1 MRMALHNSKKYK
13 MNHNET
19 GSIKFNC
26 NWIAAEPVDEK
37 SIIEINRWRN
47 ILFIHKLIG
56 VYPNGIG
63 YGNISIRLNNKEF
76 LISGTSTGHLEI
88 LTNQHYSI
96 VTSYDF
102 AANSVTCKGPV
113 KASAESLTHAAVY
126 EMDPGVQAIIHI
138 HNKKMW
144 DELLDNVPTT
154 SSSVEYGTPEMALEI
169 KRLFNSTNLIEQ
181 KILVMAGHE
190 EGVISFGKD
199 LEEAGEII
207 LKHLLSVG

>member
-1 MRMALHNSKKYK
+1 
-13 MNHNET
+13 MNQNET

-26 NWIAAEPVDEK
+26 NWIEAEPVDEK
-37 SIIEINRWRN
+37 TIIEINRWRN
-47 ILFIHKLIG
+47 ILFNHRLIG

-63 YGNISIRLNNKEF
+63 YGNISIRLTDKEF
-76 LISGTSTGHLEI
+76 LISGTSTGHLET
-88 LTNQHYSI
+88 LTTQHYSI
-96 VTSYDF
+96 VTAYDF

-138 HNKKMW
+138 HNRKMW
-144 DELLDNVPTT
+144 DELLDKVPTT

-207 LKHLLSVG
+207 LKHLHPAC

>member
-1 MRMALHNSKKYK
+1 

-26 NWIAAEPVDEK
+26 NWTQTEPVDEK
-37 SIIEINRWRN
+37 TIIEINRWRN
-47 ILFIHKLIG
+47 LMFTHKLIG

-63 YGNISIRLNNKEF
+63 YGNISIRLSEKEF
-76 LISGTSTGHLEI
+76 LITGTSTGHLET
-88 LTNQHYSI
+88 LTNQHYAI
-96 VTSYDF
+96 VTSYNF
-102 AANSVTCKGPV
+102 AENSVTCKGPV
-113 KASAESLTHAAVY
+113 RASAESLTHAAVY

-144 DELLDNVPTT
+144 DELLDKVPTT
-154 SSSVEYGTPEMALEI
+154 SPTVEYGTPQMALEI
-169 KRLFNSTNLIEQ
+169 KRLFNTTDLIEQ

-207 LKHLLSVG
+207 LRHFRP

>member
-1 MRMALHNSKKYK
+1 
-13 MNHNET
+13 MNPNET

-26 NWIAAEPVDEK
+26 NWIAAEPIDEK

-47 ILFIHKLIG
+47 ILFNHKLIG
-56 VYPNGIG
+56 VYPTGIG
-63 YGNISIRLNNKEF
+63 YGNISIRLTDNKF
-76 LISGTSTGHLEI
+76 LISGTSTGHLET

-102 AANSVTCKGPV
+102 IANSVTCKGPV
-113 KASAESLTHAAVY
+113 KASAESLTHAALY
-126 EMDPGVQAIIHI
+126 EMNPRVQAIIHI

-144 DELLDNVPTT
+144 DELLGKVPTT

-190 EGVISFGKD
+190 EGVISFGKN
-199 LEEAGEII
+199 LEESGEII
-207 LKHLLSVG
+207 LKHLHPAE

>member
-1 MRMALHNSKKYK
+1 

-26 NWIAAEPVDEK
+26 KWIVAEPVDEK
-37 SIIEINRWRN
+37 TIIDINLWRN
-47 ILFIHKLIG
+47 ILFNHKLIG

-63 YGNISIRLNNKEF
+63 YGNISVRLTEKEF
-76 LISGTSTGHLEI
+76 LISGTSTGHLET
-88 LTNQHYSI
+88 LTNQHYSK
-96 VTSYDF
+96 VVAYNF
-102 AANSVTCKGPV
+102 AENSVTCEGPV

-138 HNKKMW
+138 HNKQMW
-144 DELLDNVPTT
+144 DELIDKVPTT
-154 SSSVEYGTPEMALEI
+154 SSSVEYGTPQMALEI

-181 KILVMAGHE
+181 KILIMAGHE

-207 LKHLLSVG
+207 LKHFHPAG

>member
-1 MRMALHNSKKYK
+1 

-26 NWIAAEPVDEK
+26 NWIAADPIDEK
-37 SIIEINRWRN
+37 RITEINYWRN
-47 ILFIHKLIG
+47 ILFSHKLIG

-63 YGNISIRLNNKEF
+63 YGNISIRLKDNKF
-76 LISGTSTGHLEI
+76 LISGTSTGHLEK

-102 AANSVTCKGPV
+102 AANSVLCKGPV

-126 EMDPGVQAIIHI
+126 EMDPGVQAIIHV

-144 DELLDNVPTT
+144 DELLGKVPTT
-154 SSSVEYGTPEMALEI
+154 SSIVEYGTPEMALEI
-169 KRLFNSTNLIEQ
+169 KRLFNTTKLIEQ

-199 LEEAGEII
+199 LEEAGDII
-207 LKHLLSVG
+207 LKHFHPNAY

>member
-1 MRMALHNSKKYK
+1 

-26 NWIAAEPVDEK
+26 NWIAVDPVDEK

-47 ILFIHKLIG
+47 ILFNRKLIG

-63 YGNISIRLNNKEF
+63 YGNISIRLTANEF
-76 LISGTSTGHLEI
+76 LISGTSTGHLET
-88 LTNQHYSI
+88 LTTQHYSI
-96 VTSYDF
+96 VSAYDF
-102 AANSVTCKGPV
+102 AANNVTCKGPV
-113 KASAESLTHAAVY
+113 KASAESLTHTAVY
-126 EMDPGVQAIIHI
+126 EMDPGIQAIIHI

-144 DELLDNVPTT
+144 DELLDKVPTT
-154 SSSVEYGTPEMALEI
+154 FSSVEYGTPEMALEI
-169 KRLFNSTNLIEQ
+169 KRLFNTTNLIER

-199 LEEAGEII
+199 LEEAGDII
-207 LKHLLSVG
+207 LKHFHPAG

>member
-1 MRMALHNSKKYK
+1 MSHF
-13 MNHNET
+13 ET

-26 NWIAAEPVDEK
+26 KWIAAKPVDEK
-37 SIIEINRWRN
+37 TIIEINRWRN
-47 ILFIHKLIG
+47 ILFKHKLIG

-63 YGNISIRLNNKEF
+63 YGNISIRLTDNEF
-76 LISGTSTGHLEI
+76 LISGTSTGHLET
-88 LTNQHYSI
+88 LTNQHYSV

-102 AANSVTCKGPV
+102 AANSVNCKGPV

-144 DELLDNVPTT
+144 DELLGKVSTT
-154 SSSVEYGTPEMALEI
+154 SFSVEYGTPEMALEI
-169 KRLFNSTNLIEQ
+169 KRLFNTTNLIEQ

-207 LKHLLSVG
+207 LKYLHPAG

>member
-1 MRMALHNSKKYK
+1 MMK
-13 MNHNET
+13 HNET

-26 NWIAAEPVDEK
+26 NWLKAEPVDEK
-37 SIIEINRWRN
+37 RIMEINRWRN
-47 ILFIHKLIG
+47 ILFNHQLIG

-63 YGNISIRLNNKEF
+63 YGNISIRLNDKEF
-76 LISGTSTGHLEI
+76 MISGTSTGHLGT

-102 AANSVTCKGPV
+102 LANSVTCTGPV

-138 HNKKMW
+138 HSKKIW
-144 DELLDNVPTT
+144 DELIDKVPTT
-154 SSSVEYGTPEMALEI
+154 SATVEYGTPQMALEI

-199 LEEAGEII
+199 LEEAGDII
-207 LKHLLSVG
+207 IRLFLKLILNKK